1 MKSNLK
7 VLYCFFSFLKVS
19 FKLVYFNWRISTL
32 QYCDGFYHNPSTWIG
47 HRYTCVLL
55 LKLLPS
61 SLPLYLS
68 WLSQSTGFGYPA
80 SCIELT
86 LVICFKYGNVHVTV
100 LVSQII
106 PPSHSPTESKVCPLC
121 LCLLCCP
128 ACWIVGA
135 IFLNSIYMC

>member
-1 MKSNLK
+1 MRLNLK
-7 VLYCFFSFLKVS
+7 VLYWFFSFLKVS
-19 FKLVYFNWRISTL
+19 LKLVYFNWRISTL

-86 LVICFKYGNVHVTV
+86 LVNMVMYMLQCYSLKSSHPRILPLSPKSVLYVCVSFAALHVGS
-100 LVSQII
+100 LV
-106 PPSHSPTESKVCPLC
+106 PS
-121 LCLLCCP
+121 
-128 ACWIVGA
+128 
-135 IFLNSIYMC
+135 F